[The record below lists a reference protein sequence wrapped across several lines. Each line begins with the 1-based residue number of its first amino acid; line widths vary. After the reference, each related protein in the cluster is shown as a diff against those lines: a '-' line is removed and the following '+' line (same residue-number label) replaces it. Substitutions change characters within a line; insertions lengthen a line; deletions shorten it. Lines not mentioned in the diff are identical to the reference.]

1 MVAKCSNPP
10 CNRQFRSLSKG
21 RLFLLP
27 SPVDSEL
34 MWKVD
39 RLADHCYWLCPEC
52 SQDYT
57 IARVGGELL
66 FSKKESAPSQP
77 RPEPVYPAVE
87 SVFPLV
93 LEPITKILAGCI
105 RS

>member
-27 SPVDSEL
+27 PPVDSEL

-52 SQDYT
+52 SLEYT
-57 IARVGGELL
+57 IARVGLELI
-66 FSKKESAPSQP
+66 FSKKEPGGPAPSKP
-77 RPEPVYPAVE
+77 RLEPGYPAVE
-87 SVFPLV
+87 NVFPLV
-93 LEPITKILAGCI
+93 LEPV
-105 RS
+105 S

>member
-27 SPVDSEL
+27 PPVDSQL

-52 SQDYT
+52 SLEYT
-57 IARVGGELL
+57 IARVGLELI
-66 FSKKESAPSQP
+66 FSKKEATAPSQP
-77 RPEPVYPAVE
+77 RPEPAYPAVE
-87 SVFPLV
+87 NVFPLV
-93 LEPITKILAGCI
+93 LEPV
-105 RS
+105 S

>member
-27 SPVDSEL
+27 PPVDSEL

-39 RLADHCYWLCPEC
+39 RLADHCYCCVRSVRWSTRLPEW
-52 SQDYT
+52 DWN
-57 IARVGGELL
+57 
-66 FSKKESAPSQP
+66 
-77 RPEPVYPAVE
+77 
-87 SVFPLV
+87 
-93 LEPITKILAGCI
+93 
-105 RS
+105 

>member
-27 SPVDSEL
+27 PPVDSEL

-52 SQDYT
+52 SLEYT
-57 IARVGGELL
+57 IARVGLELI
-66 FSKKESAPSQP
+66 FSKKEAIAASQP
-77 RPEPVYPAVE
+77 RPEPAYAAVANIL
-87 SVFPLV
+87 PLV
-93 LEPITKILAGCI
+93 LEPIT
-105 RS
+105 